1 MLVFSL
7 SIVIGLFVGLLGA
20 GGSILT
26 TPLFVYV
33 EGMEP
38 VAAIS
43 SSLLVVMAASTF
55 ALVRHGIR
63 GLIQWRTGFVFG
75 LSGMLSAKHPEV
87 VQRLSTQWEAIAKE
101 NGVIPFRQIMDIYYN
116 KNLVMNAHLAIQ

>member
-1 MLVFSL
+1 MLVFAL

-38 VAAIS
+38 VAATTTKI
-43 SSLLVVMAASTF
+43 
-55 ALVRHGIR
+55 
-63 GLIQWRTGFVFG
+63 
-75 LSGMLSAKHPEV
+75 
-87 VQRLSTQWEAIAKE
+87 
-101 NGVIPFRQIMDIYYN
+101 
-116 KNLVMNAHLAIQ
+116 